1 MGRQNHEGLVVGK
14 CALSKKKKSCFR
26 SNFLECYGVGFVG
39 ALFPL
44 PDEALFARCRPIRVF
59 TRTPLCSESLCGI
72 YLMGKGFSLCL
83 LSAGASVCFHQC
95 FFLLISL
102 GFYLF
107 CLLHDF
113 AARHPYPC
121 KQVRVKEINNS
132 KANTHKKERVLSRS
146 LVPLAKLL
154 WYLRELHADVLTGY

>member
-1 MGRQNHEGLVVGK
+1 M
-14 CALSKKKKSCFR
+14 
-26 SNFLECYGVGFVG
+26 
-39 ALFPL
+39 
-44 PDEALFARCRPIRVF
+44 
-59 TRTPLCSESLCGI
+59 CSPG
-72 YLMGKGFSLCL
+72 L
-83 LSAGASVCFHQC
+83 LSAPSLFVGFTLWERDFPYACSVLVPPCVSASV
-95 FFLLISL
+95 FLLISL

-121 KQVRVKEINNS
+121 EQVRVKEINNS
-132 KANTHKKERVLSRS
+132 KANSHKKERVLSRS

>member
-1 MGRQNHEGLVVGK
+1 MCPLQ
-14 CALSKKKKSCFR
+14 KKKSCFR

-44 PDEALFARCRPIRVF
+44 PDEALF
-59 TRTPLCSESLCGI
+59 TPVHGAGPLACSPG
-72 YLMGKGFSLCL
+72 L
-83 LSAGASVCFHQC
+83 LSAPSLFVGFALWERDFPYAWLAQC
-95 FFLLISL
+95 WCLRVFPPVVFLLISL

-107 CLLHDF
+107 CLLRDF
-113 AARHPYPC
+113 TARHPYPFE
-121 KQVRVKEINNS
+121 QARVKEINNS

-154 WYLRELHADVLTGY
+154 WYLRELHAYVLTGY